1 MEKLKAIL
9 DLFRKGSSVSE
20 PAKWKERQITATV
33 LAGVI
38 LALVHLLSVF
48 GVAIPLDMDTA
59 NAIAGG
65 IIAIVNVVLT
75 VTTTDKIGLPAK
87 PEDVT
92 VVTPVV
98 DQEVQPEIKPVD
110 TTKTPIDQSKLPT
123 IDEPPIC

>member
-1 MEKLKAIL
+1 MEKLKAML
-9 DLFRKGSSVSE
+9 QLFRQGSVVAD
-20 PAKWKERQITATV
+20 PTKWKERQITATV

-59 NAIAGG
+59 NAIAAG

-98 DQEVQPEIKPVD
+98 EQEFQPEIKPVD
-110 TTKTPIDQSKLPT
+110 TPKTPIDQSKLPT